1 MPAPIQHGSAVI
13 VDENTFQRKLLRSIL
28 RSSGFSCVAEFDKF
42 EFGLDEAKR
51 TFANF
56 LFLDYDTATN
66 SDILRGR
73 PEIRNTHLGEATY
86 LIILLENPTR
96 YRVNCAIAHGAHWV
110 ISRPFSTNAL
120 NNRLHAVM
128 NPAKLETTASISKF
142 QQDKLSKQPTLL
154 GSIQLDPISLQSVTT
169 QTNHS
174 TRDDFF
180 EVDMM
185 RDYDDIIKRKQNRP
199 QSSNSGLCIDEEADQ
214 FLI

>member
-1 MPAPIQHGSAVI
+1 MGTGMPAPIQHGSAVI

-96 YRVNCAIAHGAHWV
+96 LPCKLRHSSRSPLGHFPAI
-110 ISRPFSTNAL
+110 L
-120 NNRLHAVM
+120 
-128 NPAKLETTASISKF
+128 
-142 QQDKLSKQPTLL
+142 DKC
-154 GSIQLDPISLQSVTT
+154 T
-169 QTNHS
+169 Q
-174 TRDDFF
+174 
-180 EVDMM
+180 
-185 RDYDDIIKRKQNRP
+185 
-199 QSSNSGLCIDEEADQ
+199 
-214 FLI
+214 